1 MRAIQPQSCMS
12 GHISVF
18 TMAEMTFDTK
28 MFSMAEMTYD
38 TKMADSD
45 VNLYTYN
52 PL

>member
-1 MRAIQPQSCMS
+1 MRAIQPQ
-12 GHISVF
+12 

-38 TKMADSD
+38 TKMADND